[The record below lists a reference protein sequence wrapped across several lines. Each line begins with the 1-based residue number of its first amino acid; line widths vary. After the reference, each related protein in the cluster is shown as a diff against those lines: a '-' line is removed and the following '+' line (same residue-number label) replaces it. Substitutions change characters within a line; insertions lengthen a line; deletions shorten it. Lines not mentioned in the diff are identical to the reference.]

1 MLCHLLG
8 NHRSIKASK
17 VIVFLKIEQHL
28 FKEIDMGSYDT
39 GIKSLVTLTN
49 AHTAAPQIAA
59 AGVAAQKGEVG
70 STSIGGAQIVVT
82 GIETLGKSVPYAGPL
97 LSGTSLVS
105 NSIDI
110 GNQYHDKNGQV
121 ETQKI
126 LTVIIHAP
134 SHAQNLTSTKNW
146 QTLRPTLVDRS

>member
-1 MLCHLLG
+1 MQ
-8 NHRSIKASK
+8 R
-17 VIVFLKIEQHL
+17 
-28 FKEIDMGSYDT
+28 
-39 GIKSLVTLTN
+39 
-49 AHTAAPQIAA
+49 AAPQIAA

-70 STSIGGAQIVVT
+70 STLIGGAQIVVT